1 MNPKDM
7 KVFYVG
13 RSPDLPPD
21 TLDGLF
27 DEIHRRLDQPVG
39 RIDMP
44 RRRKGQDFGES
55 LARAF
60 RFSNAVILVVGPDWQ
75 KKRWGPALKKHVEAA
90 HRDNL
95 PVVLLLLEGAQL
107 PSELALEW
115 QITRPMLKT
124 FEFYP
129 ARGPGEFVDEVTKAL
144 EDMFTPDTVIDDF
157 ADSGLEL
164 NSADFRIPLKGLDLD
179 EVSKKLDARVQ
190 ILEPPRAM
198 RGGRMKAEKRGK
210 RGDWKAANGGD
221 GGEDLAQFSAFHP
234 REAPAG
240 KWLKLL
246 VYVHA
251 EAAKYKVAE
260 DAAEELADA
269 PEKYAL
275 GEGAAQHGIKKGTA
289 IRILPQMRGFRFDP
303 VETTVKWEDDFNR
316 AAFRMQADPKAPGF
330 KVGVAVNG
338 RVTFLVSGVIVGEAE
353 ISTEILAE
361 GSVASGGQAHTSLP
375 MYPKVFVSYS
385 HKDKAI
391 VEQVERATGLLGVE
405 YLRDVNFLRS
415 GEKWNPAILA
425 KIDEANLFQLFWSAN
440 AKASQYVEQEWRH
453 ALAKGRPNF
462 IRPTYWEQPMPQPPP
477 ELADLEFTSY

>member
-7 KVFYVG
+7 NVFYVG
-13 RSPDLPPD
+13 RSPDLPQE

-27 DEIHRRLDQPVG
+27 DEIHRRLDQPLG

-44 RRRKGQDFGES
+44 RRRKGQDFSES

-60 RFSNAVILVVGPDWQ
+60 RFSNVAILVVGPDWQ
-75 KKRWGPALKKHVEAA
+75 KKRWGPVLRKHVEAA
-90 HRDNL
+90 RRNNL
-95 PVVLLLLEGAQL
+95 PVVVLLMEGAQL
-107 PSELALEW
+107 PPELSVEW
-115 QITRPMLKT
+115 EVTGSIGKPI
-124 FEFYP
+124 EFHP
-129 ARGPGEFVDEVTKAL
+129 ERSPREFIDEVTQAL
-144 EDMFTPDTVIDDF
+144 EHIFAPVEDDF
-157 ADSGLEL
+157 ADSGFEL

-179 EVSKKLDARVQ
+179 EISKKLDARVQ
-190 ILEPPRAM
+190 ILEPPLRAM
-198 RGGRMKAEKRGK
+198 
-210 RGDWKAANGGD
+210 AANGGD

-275 GEGAAQHGIKKGTA
+275 GEGEAQHGIKKGTA
-289 IRILPQMRGFRFDP
+289 IRIVPQMRGFRFDP
-303 VETTVKWEDDFNR
+303 LETTVKWEDDYNR
-316 AAFRMQADPKAPGF
+316 AAFRMLADPKAPGF

-338 RVTFLVSGVIVGEAE
+338 RVTFLVGPVIVGEAE

-361 GSVASGGQAHTSLP
+361 GAAASGGQAHAHIP

-385 HKDKAI
+385 HKDKPI
-391 VEQVERATGLLGVE
+391 VEQLEQAYKGLGIE

-425 KIDEANLFQLFWSAN
+425 KIDEANLFQLCWSAN
-440 AKASQYVEQEWRH
+440 SKASQYVEQEWRH
-453 ALAKGRPNF
+453 ALGKGRPNF
-462 IRPTYWEQPMPQPPP
+462 IRPTYWEQPMPAPPP
-477 ELADLEFTSY
+477 ELADLEFTPIRV